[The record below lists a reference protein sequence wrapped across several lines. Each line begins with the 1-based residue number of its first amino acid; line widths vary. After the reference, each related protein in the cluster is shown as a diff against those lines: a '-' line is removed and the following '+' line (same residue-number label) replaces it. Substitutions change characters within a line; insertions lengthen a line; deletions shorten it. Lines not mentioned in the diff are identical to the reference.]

1 MAADSGA
8 EREGGG
14 GGGGGGAEVEG
25 ELNQIIQVFR
35 VFGKYQGD
43 LICIVKSPWKI
54 YKCSDR
60 SFESLVF

>member
-25 ELNQIIQVFR
+25 ELHQIIQVLR
-35 VFGKYQGD
+35 VFGKYTSAPIGA
-43 LICIVKSPWKI
+43 LKVSYFRK
-54 YKCSDR
+54 
-60 SFESLVF
+60 L